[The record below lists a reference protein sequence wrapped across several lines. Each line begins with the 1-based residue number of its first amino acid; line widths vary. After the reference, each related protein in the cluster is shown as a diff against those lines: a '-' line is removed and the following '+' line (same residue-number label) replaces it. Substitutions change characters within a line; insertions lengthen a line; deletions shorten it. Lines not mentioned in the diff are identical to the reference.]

1 VFKKEN
7 GKNKI
12 ELNDCVSTL
21 CFASLSLPGENAK
34 HNILKICSYGLLG
47 QGLENEKI

>member
-1 VFKKEN
+1 VLKNEN

-21 CFASLSLPGENAK
+21 CFASLSLLGENGK
-34 HNILKICSYGLLG
+34 HDRLKICLYGLLG
-47 QGLENEKI
+47 QGFENEKI